1 MQYDQDIVDLLASL
15 KPGSVTSEG
24 GLYAAA
30 LPPPPPAP
38 APTTVE
44 DTVEVCALCVHQV

>member
-15 KPGSVTSEG
+15 KPHSVTSEG

-30 LPPPPPAP
+30 LPPPPNPPPVPA
-38 APTTVE
+38 VE
-44 DTVEVCALCVHQV
+44 AEVSVPFDCIA